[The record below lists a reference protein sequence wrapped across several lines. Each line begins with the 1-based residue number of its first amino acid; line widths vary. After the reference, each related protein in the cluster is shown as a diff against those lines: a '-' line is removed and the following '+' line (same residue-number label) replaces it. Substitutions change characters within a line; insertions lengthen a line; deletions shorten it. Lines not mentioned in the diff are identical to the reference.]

1 MLLISCLALTACSSS
16 NPYLEASLKPAELQ
30 GKDKAWFE
38 KNWGTPDGKASR
50 FFGGETWTYYRI
62 DSAGSGSLYWSAEQ
76 PEVFALA
83 ADAQGAVFAATSPDG
98 RIYRIAGGKSG
109 PPLFNFSPNQCQIL
123 LKFDKEEK
131 LSDYSYSGC

>member
-1 MLLISCLALTACSSS
+1 LLHHLRYRFDSLFSEGYYFPHSGRRSLTVYDRRRFMRRPAWLLVLCVLFTAACGGG

-62 DSAGSGSLYWSAEQ
+62 
-76 PEVFALA
+76 
-83 ADAQGAVFAATSPDG
+83 
-98 RIYRIAGGKSG
+98 AGGKSSL
-109 PPLFNFSPNQCQIL
+109 PLFNFSPNQCQIT